1 MMKLNRVLVPVSSD
15 IAAEEGLKLACS
27 LARQSKAKVY
37 VVYVIEVKRSLPLDA
52 QIPGDA
58 KRAEQVLTR
67 AEDIAADEDCEIE
80 TDLLQ
85 ARDIGIAII
94 DEARERAA
102 DLIVMGTEQKRRF
115 GFYHVSDT
123 IYHVMRYAPC
133 RVLLLQEPLGGKN
146 KE

>member
-1 MMKLNRVLVPVSSD
+1 MMKLQRILVPVSDD
-15 IAAEEGLKLACS
+15 IAAEEGLRLACF
-27 LARQSKAKVY
+27 LARHSRAKVY

-52 QIPGDA
+52 QMPDDIR
-58 KRAEQVLTR
+58 KAEQVLTR

-85 ARDIGIAII
+85 AREVGSAII
-94 DEARERAA
+94 DEAVERAV
-102 DLIVMGTEQKRRF
+102 DLIVMGTQHKRRF

-133 RVLLLQEPLGGKN
+133 RVLLLQEAPKA
-146 KE
+146 KS